1 MRELP
6 KGRRVMKIGDK
17 VKVIVKDSY
26 FMTMGFRER
35 YGEIYHINKYLIT
48 VKFTKNDASYRESF
62 RKADILSKGWVDMEL
77 KQGKE
82 WIKVN
87 KEVMN

>member
-1 MRELP
+1 
-6 KGRRVMKIGDK
+6 MKIGDK

-35 YGEIYHINKYLIT
+35 YGEIYHINKHLIT

-62 RKADILSKGWVDMEL
+62 RKADLLAKGWVDMEL

-82 WIKVN
+82 WIKVD
-87 KEVMN
+87 KKVMN

>member
-1 MRELP
+1 MR
-6 KGRRVMKIGDK
+6 VGDK

-35 YGEIYHINKYLIT
+35 YGKVYHINKHLIT
-48 VKFTKNDASYRESF
+48 VLFTKNDASYRESF
-62 RKADILSKGWVDMEL
+62 RKADLLAKGWVDMEL

-87 KEVMN
+87 KEVLSGNSRRED